1 MKAVKVQE
9 EGTVEEALEEEGGQ
23 GEDQRKGHTDA
34 APVAPKEAT
43 YRSYTISE
51 IIRITE

>member
-1 MKAVKVQE
+1 MELTE
-9 EGTVEEALEEEGGQ
+9 EDSVEEEEEVV
-23 GEDQRKGHTDA
+23 GESNMEENQSKSNTVVTPSA
-34 APVAPKEAT
+34 SKAAT